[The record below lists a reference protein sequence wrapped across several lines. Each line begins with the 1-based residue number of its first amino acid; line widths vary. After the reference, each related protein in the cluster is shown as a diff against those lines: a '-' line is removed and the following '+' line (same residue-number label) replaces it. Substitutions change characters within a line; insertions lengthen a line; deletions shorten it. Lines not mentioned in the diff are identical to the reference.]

1 MKKIASIVLIFI
13 LCVSMAGCSKT
24 YHGTDELLKK
34 AREEIPISES
44 DTVDIQYAGMCKKES
59 TAIAWFISGDEYQK
73 HYYLPMEIE
82 IKNNGEDYTFVHTY
96 KPVTDKCPD
105 VATVNWQGGYA
116 FLINNPKV
124 SAVKMT
130 LENGEQIRET
140 VQKDA
145 VPYSFYVPSALT
157 EYTFLDADGNE
168 IK

>member
-1 MKKIASIVLIFI
+1 MKKIVSIVLIFI
-13 LCVSMAGCSKT
+13 LCAGMAGCAKT
-24 YHGTDELLKK
+24 YHGTDELLEK

-44 DTVDIQYAGMCKKES
+44 DTIDIQYAGMCKKGS

-82 IKNNGEDYTFVHTY
+82 IKNNGENYTFVHTY
-96 KPVTDKCPD
+96 KPITDQCSD

-130 LENGEQIRET
+130 LENGEFLWKRLENGEI
-140 VQKDA
+140 
-145 VPYSFYVPSALT
+145 
-157 EYTFLDADGNE
+157 YTP
-168 IK
+168 